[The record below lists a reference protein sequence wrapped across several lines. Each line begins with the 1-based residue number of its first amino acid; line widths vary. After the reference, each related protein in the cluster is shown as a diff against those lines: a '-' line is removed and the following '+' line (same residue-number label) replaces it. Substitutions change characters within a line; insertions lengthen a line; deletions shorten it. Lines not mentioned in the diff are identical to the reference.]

1 MAPQPQTASAAIF
14 RIVGVSAGL
23 ISQVARAT
31 PAAIAAP
38 LLRQM
43 QTTDELSP
51 RQAAE
56 VFTALRFWARATRYN
71 AEEAERVL
79 LAACESR
86 SNRNW
91 VLGAATGALAGLAV
105 GLQLKQPRVQTAS
118 LAAIA
123 STFGSRRSL
132 IPI

>member
-1 MAPQPQTASAAIF
+1 
-14 RIVGVSAGL
+14 
-23 ISQVARAT
+23 
-31 PAAIAAP
+31 
-38 LLRQM
+38 M

-71 AEEAERVL
+71 AEDAERAL
-79 LAACESR
+79 LSACESR

-123 STFGSRRSL
+123 STFGSLYGQYRASASIDPRYRVGRRASQTASAA
-132 IPI
+132 IFRIVGSSVV